1 MQEVLFRFPRRHSC
15 PPAGKSELGGE
26 FLRRRDPAAST
37 SPHLKWLLSSPV
49 TFPPGRLTDCI
60 RSPNHIKDI
69 YKRRQRER
77 SVPASAMYLWSTS
90 GKLTLLAFTL
100 VSQLTGQSG
109 TYCYFH
115 FSSRR
120 PLTSPTQT
128 CTSANVESKFNAC
141 FPR

>member
-69 YKRRQRER
+69 YKRRQREKKCAGVRHVSLEHFGETYFARLHLGVAAHR
-77 SVPASAMYLWSTS
+77 SVGNLLLLPL
-90 GKLTLLAFTL
+90 LLASSL
-100 VSQLTGQSG
+100 NLTN
-109 TYCYFH
+109 TDLH
-115 FSSRR
+115 FSVFHECICRI
-120 PLTSPTQT
+120 
-128 CTSANVESKFNAC
+128 KI
-141 FPR
+141 